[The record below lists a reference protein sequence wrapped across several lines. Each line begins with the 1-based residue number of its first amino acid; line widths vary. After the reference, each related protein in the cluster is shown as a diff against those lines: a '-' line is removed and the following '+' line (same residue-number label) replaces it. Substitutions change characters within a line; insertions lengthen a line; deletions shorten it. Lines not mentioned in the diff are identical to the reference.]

1 MTEKIISIPVKKYTI
16 LNNNDDFLYV
26 KLQIIKEGLNL
37 NDSDFLLDGMEK
49 CKDSFH
55 QKPLLCAYPK
65 DYLTGE
71 YKLGDGHN
79 GELLLDPDNDTFYY
93 SYLDS
98 SSERCIGFVP
108 AESNI
113 VIENINGE
121 NWITIDALIWKAYN
135 YELVKQLL
143 KKRNKKYKI
152 SVEVAVLESYMEN
165 NVEYI
170 QSFVGDGVTL
180 LAIDDSVLEG
190 IPGANLKIYSQSEKF
205 AKYKQALTFAYKN
218 KNSQEGGNK
227 KVFDQL
233 SMNELVRAVNKILD
247 QYTYGEENDWIRN
260 KYWIDDIKGSQI
272 IVYDNE
278 EETYY
283 AIPYS
288 INENDEVNLDM
299 DNMIE
304 MEEVYVPKKSF
315 TRNVLFIAKDKL
327 GTKDALTIDKSKD
340 SISTTAWGDVD
351 KSQLKKDCLMAK
363 NYKAVC
369 KSVFLKLEDGWDTDG
384 KETALGYPVMQK
396 SGDKVIYNRYALSSA
411 KAYAEKNN
419 ESAVLAKVNAIY
431 KKLGLDDQKKEEQSL
446 KYVEEAKKAGYTFI
460 GLRNGNLMFTK
471 EEECMPEM
479 PEMNDMS
486 LYTVS
491 FEDVKGEDK
500 EFKSEDLNAESIK
513 MDSSDGGDVEELAK
527 LKAAKEELEAKYAEL
542 EKSYEAEK
550 ADKEKMASE
559 KEELAKEQEKLT
571 EAKKEAEEKYSQ
583 MLVKQFEAETDSI
596 ISNEDLDL
604 EDTDREEILNMR
616 KENKFASVEEFTKE
630 IVYRQ
635 FIKKEKAKNNN
646 TPSLTFGLDKKV
658 VKKPTETNEL
668 DELIK
673 KYN

>member
-1 MTEKIISIPVKKYTI
+1 MSKILKFDIDNFELQPM
-16 LNNNDDFLYV
+16 DDSKFLKCKFYA
-26 KLQIIKEGLNL
+26 IATNPNR
-37 NDSDFLLDGMEK
+37 NDSSFTLESLEDAIPSVYNSPILAYWQNGDFVAHNSDDVM
-49 CKDSFH
+49 
-55 QKPLLCAYPK
+55 
-65 DYLTGE
+65 DYKTGQL
-71 YKLGDGHN
+71 YSDYQN
-79 GELLLDPDNDTFYY
+79 GERPIGIIPESSTVQVEEYLKDNWLTFT
-93 SYLDS
+93 
-98 SSERCIGFVP
+98 G
-108 AESNI
+108 
-113 VIENINGE
+113 
-121 NWITIDALIWKAYN
+121 LIWVEYN
-135 YELVKQLL
+135 KLIVDLL
-143 KKRNKKYKI
+143 AQRKINKT
-152 SVEVAVLESYMEN
+152 SVEVLVLESHIDEN
-165 NVEYI
+165 GIEVI
-170 QSFVGDGVTL
+170 DKFQFLGITL
-180 LAIDDSVLEG
+180 LGEAITEG
-190 IPGANLKIYSQSEKF
+190 IENSHLDVLSF
-205 AKYKQALTFAYKN
+205 AKSRKFKKFVREFNSAYKQQQNTS
-218 KNSQEGGNK
+218 NSLKEGENK

-233 SMNELVRAVNKILD
+233 SMNELNRSINKILD
-247 QYTYGEENDWIRN
+247 QYTYDVGDDWTRN
-260 KYWIDDIKGSQI
+260 KYWVEDIKGTNI
-272 IVYDNE
+272 IAFDQE

-283 AIPYS
+283 LIPYS
-288 INENDEVNLDM
+288 IDENNEVHLDM
-299 DNMIE
+299 DNMVE
-304 MEEVYVPKKSF
+304 AEYEATPKQKFSQS
-315 TRNVLFIAKDKL
+315 NLFIAKDKL
-327 GTKDALTIDKSKD
+327 GTKDTLVIDKSKD
-340 SISTTAWGDVD
+340 SMSDSAWGDVD
-351 KSQLKKDCLMAK
+351 KSQLKKDCLTAK

-369 KSVFLKLEDGWDTDG
+369 KAVFLKLEDGWLDG
-384 KETALGYPVMQK
+384 KEGSLGYPVMQK
-396 SGDKVIYNRYALSSA
+396 SGDKVIYNRYGLAAA
-411 KAYAEKNN
+411 KAESQKNN

-635 FIKKEKAKNNN
+635 FVKKEKAKNNN